1 MLKSFMKPILII
13 TYYWPP
19 SGGSGVQR
27 WLKFVKYLPKLGYKP
42 IVLTVDPEYASYSII
57 DNTLLDEI
65 NKKAE
70 VIHSKSKDPYK
81 WYKKITGKKNIPQ
94 AGFAGQKSVGFI
106 EKAMRFIRGNFF
118 IPDARKGWNKYA
130 FKEAKALIKKYNIET
145 FITTSPPH
153 STQLIGLRLK
163 KELNL
168 KWISDLRDPW
178 TDIYYYN
185 DLLHTSYAKKKDL
198 RYEKATLEFADEVIV
213 VSRAIKR
220 MFSDKYPGISTNK
233 ISVIPNGYDSADF
246 EGISV
251 SKSHYKEK
259 FTISYVGNMSENYPM
274 QSFLR
279 VINELK
285 VNSIGNIMFDLTG
298 SLNSSVDHYFKSN
311 NIQESFLFNGYL
323 PHLKAVE
330 KLMFS
335 NVLLLVIPKVKDNK
349 GILTGKL
356 FEYLAAQKPILCIG
370 PVDGD
375 ASKIINE
382 CNSGKTFDYDDENGI
397 KEYLIEVYKTPKSYA
412 FNNDEKIKKYSRKEL
427 SKTLVSLIN
436 K

>member
-1 MLKSFMKPILII
+1 MVKSFMKPILII

-42 IVLTVDPEYASYSII
+42 IVLTVDPDHAAYSII
-57 DNTLLDEI
+57 DKSLLDEI
-65 NKKAE
+65 NHEAE
-70 VIHSKSKDPYK
+70 VFYSKSKDPFK
-81 WYKKITGKKNIPQ
+81 WYKKITRKKNIPQ
-94 AGFAGQKSVGFI
+94 AGFAGQKSVGFL

-130 FKEAKALIKKYNIET
+130 YKEAKELIKKYNIET

-153 STQLIGLRLK
+153 SSQLIGLRLK
-163 KELNL
+163 KEFNL

-185 DLLHTSYAKKKDL
+185 DLLHMSYAKKKDL
-198 RYEKATLEFADEVIV
+198 RYEKATLESADEVIV
-213 VSRAIKR
+213 VSLAIKK
-220 MFSDKYPGISTNK
+220 MFSDKYPGISSNK
-233 ISVIPNGYDSADF
+233 ISVIPNGYDATDF
-246 EGISV
+246 EGISNLKNH
-251 SKSHYKEK
+251 SSEK

-279 VINELK
+279 VLNELII
-285 VNSIGNIMFDLTG
+285 NSIGNIMFDITG
-298 SLNSSVDHYFKSN
+298 SVNSSVDQYFKSN

-323 PHLKAVE
+323 PHSKAVE
-330 KLMFS
+330 KLTYS

-375 ASKIINE
+375 ASKIIRE
-382 CNSGKTFDYDDENGI
+382 CNSGKTFDYDDEKGI
-397 KEYLIEVYKTPKSYA
+397 KEYLIEVLNKPKSYA
-412 FNNDEKIKKYSRKEL
+412 FNNEEKIKKYSREEL
-427 SKTLVSLIN
+427 AKTLVSLIN